1 MATFA
6 FNKIKYHIM
15 AQKITTFLT
24 YNDQAEEAV
33 EFYCSI
39 FPDAK
44 IVSKQYYSDSIPGL
58 GGKLMS
64 ATFTLFDQTY
74 YALNAGPHFQFTEA
88 ISLFISCEDQA
99 EVDRYWIALTEG
111 GKEDRCGWLKD
122 KYGVSWQVIPK
133 QLGMLLSHPD
143 KAKASRAM
151 QSMMGMRKI
160 DIAELERASEG

>member
-1 MATFA
+1 MS
-6 FNKIKYHIM
+6 
-15 AQKITTFLT
+15 QKITTFLT
-24 YNDQAEEAV
+24 FNDQAEEAV
-33 EFYCSI
+33 AYYCDI
-39 FPDAK
+39 FPGSK
-44 IVSKQYYSDSIPGL
+44 ILSKQYYAENMPGL

-64 ATFTLFDQTY
+64 ATFELFGQTY

-99 EVDRYWIALTEG
+99 EVDRYWDALVAG

-133 QLGMLLSHPD
+133 QLGALLSHPD

-160 DIAELERASEG
+160 DIAALEAAAGE

>member
-1 MATFA
+1 
-6 FNKIKYHIM
+6 
-15 AQKITTFLT
+15 
-24 YNDQAEEAV
+24 
-33 EFYCSI
+33 
-39 FPDAK
+39 
-44 IVSKQYYSDSIPGL
+44 
-58 GGKLMS
+58 
-64 ATFTLFDQTY
+64 
-74 YALNAGPHFQFTEA
+74 
-88 ISLFISCEDQA
+88 
-99 EVDRYWIALTEG
+99 RYWNALTEG